1 MDVGKPFQ
9 TIERAF
15 IDPSFGRIAFL
26 IFVVAGL
33 GIVNYD
39 MGLTHHYDLSSQIN
53 QIERMGSMNLDSTQ
67 SRRVR
72 SLRTEVINQI
82 EDRQAPLTER
92 IATLLGERILE
103 LIVRVISASFLYLL
117 WILYALTAGPG
128 IEQPAQQAIGAAA
141 FAAFLAVVGLLLPAI
156 GDLQGTAL
164 VLVVIQFGSLA
175 LLLIYGN
182 LRRTTQSQ

>member
-26 IFVVAGL
+26 IFVVTGL
-33 GIVNYD
+33 GILNYD

-67 SRRVR
+67 SRRVK
-72 SLRTEVINQI
+72 SLRTEVINQM
-82 EDRQAPLTER
+82 EARQAPLPER
-92 IATLLGERILE
+92 IATLLGERIVE
-103 LIVRVISASFLYLL
+103 LIVRVLSASFLYLL
-117 WILYALTAGPG
+117 WILYALTIGKG
-128 IEQPAQQAIGAAA
+128 LDQPTQQVLGASA
-141 FAAFLAVVGLLLPAI
+141 FAVLLVGVGLLLPSI

-164 VLVVIQFGSLA
+164 ALVGIQFGSLA
-175 LLLIYGN
+175 LLMIYGN
-182 LRRTTQSQ
+182 LRRTTQLQ